1 MEHRTRDVLKSALDL
16 PLDER
21 AHLAAELLASIDGE
35 DDTAEVDAAWAKEI
49 ERRARRVRSGETA
62 GIPWATVEQQARA
75 ILAGK

>member
-21 AHLAAELLASIDGE
+21 ALLAAELLASIDGE
-35 DDTAEVDAAWAKEI
+35 DDAANVEAAWIKEI
-49 ERRARRVRSGETA
+49 ERRARRVRNGESV
-62 GIPWATVEQQARA
+62 GVPWSTVEQQARA

>member
-1 MEHRTRDVLKSALDL
+1 MQHRTRDVLKTALDL

-35 DDTAEVDAAWAKEI
+35 DDVSEVEAAWAKEI
-49 ERRARRVRSGETA
+49 ERRARRVRNGETV
-62 GIPWATVEQQARA
+62 GIPWSTVEQQARA